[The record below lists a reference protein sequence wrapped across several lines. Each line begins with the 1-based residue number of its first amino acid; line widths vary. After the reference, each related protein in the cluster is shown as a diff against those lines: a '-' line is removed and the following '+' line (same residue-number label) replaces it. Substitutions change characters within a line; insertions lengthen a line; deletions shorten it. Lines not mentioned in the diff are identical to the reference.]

1 MSQQLSSDSVSVK
14 QHLEDD
20 EDSVSVTSSEVK
32 VTQPLQ
38 DKISKVVKEDADNK
52 SEATE
57 THIPKR
63 HLTSPISKL
72 FLKEDA
78 AIIIQ
83 SAFRSYLAKR
93 EVEKTFAKEEC
104 FSGGKVS
111 MGTSLKVQ
119 TRNSVK
125 APFIRTKLV
134 SPTRRTLQKNKTQVV
149 MRIKVSKHLMI
160 CSKKKQIDRSTEDEY
175 NNGWSWLERWMATR
189 VPDRIPLEPR
199 TNIQGDVQRLA
210 RKNRSF
216 SIAWRCASNDLPL
229 QFESISETL
238 EEET

>member
-83 SAFRSYLAKR
+83 SAFRSYL
-93 EVEKTFAKEEC
+93 VIFC
-104 FSGGKVS
+104 F
-111 MGTSLKVQ
+111 L
-119 TRNSVK
+119 
-125 APFIRTKLV
+125 LC
-134 SPTRRTLQKNKTQVV
+134 L
-149 MRIKVSKHLMI
+149 LLL
-160 CSKKKQIDRSTEDEY
+160 C
-175 NNGWSWLERWMATR
+175 
-189 VPDRIPLEPR
+189 
-199 TNIQGDVQRLA
+199 
-210 RKNRSF
+210 
-216 SIAWRCASNDLPL
+216 
-229 QFESISETL
+229 QFH
-238 EEET
+238 